1 MTRKYFYATII
12 LFLTSAFM
20 FYTALSSFRSPTEP
34 QTGVVVSGKPL
45 PDFSLVSQD
54 NQSFSLQKVAGR
66 PVILFFGYT
75 SCPDVCPL
83 AMRKIAASLKA
94 LGPER
99 GDFAVIFIT
108 VDPVRDTP
116 SILAKWVSQYY
127 PGTIAL
133 TGDLEE
139 LGRVWRAYGAA
150 NPDDYG
156 SAAKSGDTYYI
167 SHSAVIYVADRNH
180 VLRYILTPEMDTE
193 AFRQVLE
200 EIHRS

>member
-1 MTRKYFYATII
+1 MTRKYFYLTII
-12 LFLTSAFM
+12 LLLTSSVF
-20 FYTALSSFRSPTEP
+20 FYTALSSFRSPEEP
-34 QTGVVVSGKPL
+34 RAGVVVSGKPL
-45 PDFSLVSQD
+45 PDFSLISQD

-66 PVILFFGYT
+66 PIILFFGYT

-83 AMRKIAASLKA
+83 AMRKISDSLKL
-94 LGPER
+94 LGPKKR
-99 GDFAVIFIT
+99 DFAVIFIT

-116 SILAKWVSQYY
+116 SNLAKWISQYY

-133 TGDLEE
+133 TGSLEE
-139 LGRVWRAYGAA
+139 LSRVWKAYGAA
-150 NPDDYG
+150 NLADYE
-156 SAAKSGDTYYI
+156 SAVRSGDTYYV

-200 EIHRS
+200 EVYRS

>member
-12 LFLTSAFM
+12 LFLTSAVM
-20 FYTALSSFRSPTEP
+20 FYTALSSFRPPAEP
-34 QTGVVVSGKPL
+34 QTGIVVSGKPL

-83 AMRKIAASLKA
+83 AMRKIAESLKM
-94 LGPER
+94 LGPKREE
-99 GDFAVIFIT
+99 FAVIFIT
-108 VDPVRDTP
+108 VDPARDTP

-133 TGDLEE
+133 TGEMEGLS
-139 LGRVWRAYGAA
+139 RVWRAYGAA
-150 NPDDYG
+150 NPADYE
-156 SAAKSGDTYYI
+156 SAARSGDTYYI

-200 EIHRS
+200 EIYQA